1 MNDKATDW
9 DGKVIFPFIFSCDV
23 FQNSVV
29 GVSPRVPG
37 CTCVV
42 SLCVPL
48 CPRLHLCVPGRV
60 SRSVSDSWVGD
71 GHARSSIATS
81 LSNPSLSS
89 TSSPLKVSW
98 QLYTEILQVPPNST
112 NLSQFYL
119 LLNIMIARSA
129 VTAHMTLLSSCC
141 FMGEIRHQQEAPTHN
156 TCASVEM
163 QQYNI
168 TVRCPML
175 RRCWGDA
182 ILGEFNR

>member
-1 MNDKATDW
+1 MFVTSSVLLSHTINHHSETLLRSIEGAVRWNNTMVCFAHILRGRKVWNSLFCTFDLYLCFKTQCFALAHPVAGRVSRTVNDKPTDW

-42 SLCVPL
+42 SLCVP
-48 CPRLHLCVPGRV
+48 GRV
-60 SRSVSDSWVGD
+60 PRSVSDSWVGD

-98 QLYTEILQVPPNST
+98 QLYTEI
-112 NLSQFYL
+112 
-119 LLNIMIARSA
+119 
-129 VTAHMTLLSSCC
+129 
-141 FMGEIRHQQEAPTHN
+141 
-156 TCASVEM
+156 
-163 QQYNI
+163 
-168 TVRCPML
+168 
-175 RRCWGDA
+175 
-182 ILGEFNR
+182 